1 MTTPRMIFVNLPV
14 KDLQPSKAFYEAIG
28 FRNEPKF
35 SNDAAA
41 MMVLSDTISV
51 MLLTHPFYATFTRK
65 PIADAANSSQMLLCI
80 SCESPAEV
88 DRITDAAGAAGGKI
102 DLSPQQ
108 QTQGGPMYG
117 RDFEDP
123 DGHQWEPM
131 WMDPDFAA
139 KGAHPA
145 EETASEAAA

>member
-1 MTTPRMIFVNLPV
+1 MTRMIFVNLPV
-14 KDLQPSKAFYEAIG
+14 KDLQRSKAFYEAIG

-35 SNDAAA
+35 SNHAAA

-65 PIADAANSSQMLLCI
+65 PIADANNSSQVLLCI
-80 SCESPAEV
+80 SCDSPAEV
-88 DRITDAAGAAGGKI
+88 DRIVDAAAAAGGKI
-102 DLSPQQ
+102 DQSLKSE
-108 QTQGGPMYG
+108 TGGGPMYG

-131 WMDPDFAA
+131 WMDPDFAE
-139 KGAHPA
+139 KGAHPV
-145 EETASEAAA
+145 EDEAAA

>member
-1 MTTPRMIFVNLPV
+1 MSRMIFVNLPV
-14 KDLQPSKAFYEAIG
+14 TELDRSKAFYEAIG

-65 PIADAANSSQMLLCI
+65 PIADANNSSQVMLCI
-80 SCESPAEV
+80 SCDTRAEV
-88 DRITDAAGAAGGKI
+88 DKIVDAAAAAGGKI
-102 DLSPQQ
+102 DQSLRSEAEE
-108 QTQGGPMYG
+108 GGPMYG

-145 EETASEAAA
+145 DEAAVEATA